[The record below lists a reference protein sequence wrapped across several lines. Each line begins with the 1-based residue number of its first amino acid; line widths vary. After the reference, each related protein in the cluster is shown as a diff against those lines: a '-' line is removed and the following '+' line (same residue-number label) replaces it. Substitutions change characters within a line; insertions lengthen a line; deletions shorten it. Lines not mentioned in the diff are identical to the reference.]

1 MKTRVITALIF
12 GLIMGLLIIPGFWS
26 VAYTVPL
33 LVIIGI
39 LASGEFSTV
48 LRKINL
54 KLNRINLMLYNLAF
68 LPGFIY
74 ILVNGY
80 KIYSPKAVRRLTIEV
95 GPRVLADLDEILL
108 IKLVI
113 IYSVV
118 ILLLSLYS
126 LFRPLFKYGANGLRQ
141 GVLNIVAGLYVSIP
155 LFAGFL
161 LLYIFPVGW
170 FLFVLAITTP
180 WVCDSAALYC
190 GMLWGK
196 KKLAPLISP
205 NKTLAGFYGGI
216 IGTIVMYIL
225 LLVFLLPSLF
235 RIKYNFLMILFVTV
249 ISIIIA
255 ILTQIGDLLAS
266 AIKRICGIK
275 DFSNLM
281 PEHGGIMDRFDSTY
295 FTFISILTIALL
307 IYFF

>member
-205 NKTLAGFYGGI
+205 NKTLAGFLWRDYRHNRN
-216 IGTIVMYIL
+216 VY
-225 LLVFLLPSLF
+225 
-235 RIKYNFLMILFVTV
+235 FVTSV
-249 ISIIIA
+249 
-255 ILTQIGDLLAS
+255 
-266 AIKRICGIK
+266 
-275 DFSNLM
+275 
-281 PEHGGIMDRFDSTY
+281 
-295 FTFISILTIALL
+295 FIT
-307 IYFF
+307 